1 MLPPEEIFCAFT
13 GIFATTEKKRPSARL
28 ILDYNYKHPI
38 NILFH
43 GNSMDIGE
51 MIGSSFAYAKEGL
64 VGKWKRW
71 ALLLIS
77 AIIFP
82 LLSGYLLRVYRGVVP
97 APEPDDWVK
106 MFVDGIIVIVIGLIY
121 AIPVGIIAFV
131 LMGASVFAIMA
142 NPESFTGWGAIIVGI
157 LITIILALIVSLISN
172 FAIIRF
178 AREEKFGEAF
188 NLKEI
193 LAAIS
198 RVGWVMYFVAMLVL
212 GIIIV
217 VIATV
222 LQLIPYIGMILYFIA
237 LPFISIWSAR
247 YLTLIYESGTPGEN
261 W

>member
-1 MLPPEEIFCAFT
+1 ML
-13 GIFATTEKKRPSARL
+13 
-28 ILDYNYKHPI
+28 
-38 NILFH
+38 
-43 GNSMDIGE
+43 
-51 MIGSSFAYAKEGL
+51 GSSFAYAKEGL

-106 MFVDGIIVIVIGLIY
+106 TFVDGIIVIVIGLIY
-121 AIPVGIIAFV
+121 AIPVAIVAFV
-131 LMGASVFAIMA
+131 LMGASAFAIMA
-142 NPESFTGWGAIIVGI
+142 NPESATGWGGIIVGI

-198 RVGWVMYFVAMLVL
+198 RVGWVMYFVALLVF
-212 GIIIV
+212 GIITV

-237 LPFISIWSAR
+237 LPFISVWSAR
-247 YLTLIYESGTPGEN
+247 YLTLIYESGTPGDN

>member
-1 MLPPEEIFCAFT
+1 
-13 GIFATTEKKRPSARL
+13 
-28 ILDYNYKHPI
+28 
-38 NILFH
+38 
-43 GNSMDIGE
+43 MDIGE
-51 MIGSSFAYAKEGL
+51 MLGSSFAYAKEGL

-106 MFVDGIIVIVIGLIY
+106 TFVDGIIVIVIGLIY
-121 AIPVGIIAFV
+121 AIPVAIVAFV
-131 LMGASVFAIMA
+131 LMGASAFAIMA
-142 NPESFTGWGAIIVGI
+142 NPESATGWGGIIVGI

-198 RVGWVMYFVAMLVL
+198 RVGWVMYFVALLVF
-212 GIIIV
+212 GIITV

-237 LPFISIWSAR
+237 LPFISVWSAR
-247 YLTLIYESGTPGEN
+247 YLTLIYESGTPGDN